1 MADSELFAGIEPTW
15 RVAVSAEL
23 LRIEEIC
30 SHAARAQ
37 SETVKIWRV
46 VGLWLGSCAVLSAGF
61 SGALVLADD
70 RHPIVAGSL
79 ALAAALLTTVV
90 SIVGP
95 ARKESQAVEAA
106 KAYQSVETAARQARQ
121 VDLPGQAFAHARQ
134 ALGELTESWHTTIRA
149 ARPVS
154 GWAQRRAE
162 RGNTYT
168 ELPEEIMAERMSDI
182 VRVFQ
187 VPRAT
192 AEQVS

>member
-46 VGLWLGSCAVLSAGF
+46 VSLWLGSSAVLAAGV
-61 SGALVLADD
+61 SGGLVLAGD
-70 RHPIVAGSL
+70 RYPIVAGSL

-95 ARKESQAVEAA
+95 ARRENQAAEAA
-106 KAYQSVETAARQARQ
+106 KTYQSVETAARQARE
-121 VDLPGQAFAHARQ
+121 VDLPGQAFTEARR
-134 ALGELTESWHTTIRA
+134 ALGELTERWHAAIRA

-154 GWAQRRAE
+154 GWAQRRAD
-162 RGNTYT
+162 RGTYT
-168 ELPEEIMAERMSDI
+168 ERPEEMMAERMSDI

-192 AEQVS
+192 ADQFS

>member
-1 MADSELFAGIEPTW
+1 MADSELFAEPTW

-23 LRIEEIC
+23 LRIEDIC
-30 SHAARAQ
+30 SRAARAQ

-46 VGLWLGSCAVLSAGF
+46 VSLWLGSSAVLAAGV
-61 SGALVLADD
+61 SGGLVLSGD
-70 RHPIVAGSL
+70 RHPVVAGSL

-95 ARKESQAVEAA
+95 ARKESQATEAA

-121 VDLPGQAFAHARQ
+121 VDLPGQGFAQARQ
-134 ALGELTESWHTTIRA
+134 GLGELTESWHAAIRA

-154 GWAQRRAE
+154 GWAQRHAD
-162 RGNTYT
+162 RGPYT
-168 ELPEEIMAERMSDI
+168 ERPEETERMSDI

-192 AEQVS
+192 ADQFS